1 VLALARGAGLP
12 DVGPQ
17 LDAYAIV
24 TDTRDLPL
32 VLSTLQRL
40 RAVGVSVQMHTSTG
54 EAMGSMKSQFKRADA
69 SGARFALIFG
79 QDEIKAQQ
87 VTVKPL
93 RDAGAAQ
100 QLRSLADVAGWAAT
114 LQSAA

>member
-1 VLALARGAGLP
+1 VLALAKGAGLAGVSP
-12 DVGPQ
+12 P

-24 TDTRDLPL
+24 TEASFLPQ

-40 RAVGVSVQMHTSTG
+40 RQAGVSVQMHASAG
-54 EAMGSMKSQFKRADA
+54 DAVASMKSQFKRADA

-79 QDEIKAQQ
+79 HDEIHAQQ

-93 RDAGAAQ
+93 RDASAAQ
-100 QLRSLADVAGWAAT
+100 QVHSLADVASWAPA
-114 LQSAA
+114 LQLIA

>member
-1 VLALARGAGLP
+1 
-12 DVGPQ
+12 
-17 LDAYAIV
+17 
-24 TDTRDLPL
+24 

-40 RAVGVSVQMHTSTG
+40 RAAGVSVQMHASAAET
-54 EAMGSMKSQFKRADA
+54 MGSMKSQFKRADA